1 MVKIIHSSVN
11 IFNLTRT
18 LQHWI
23 NQFNHSRINGLAVL
37 GKKRNYSLKFKLNV
51 IQTVKNGQF
60 SAEAA
65 YLHFGI
71 TNSDVV
77 SQWLQAFEKQGING
91 LIPKPKNRP
100 IMKPKYP
107 KMPPKPKT

>member
-60 SAEAA
+60 FVETSWL
-65 YLHFGI
+65 YFGI
-71 TNSDVV
+71 ADSAV
-77 SQWLQAFEKQGING
+77 IN
-91 LIPKPKNRP
+91 
-100 IMKPKYP
+100 
-107 KMPPKPKT
+107 